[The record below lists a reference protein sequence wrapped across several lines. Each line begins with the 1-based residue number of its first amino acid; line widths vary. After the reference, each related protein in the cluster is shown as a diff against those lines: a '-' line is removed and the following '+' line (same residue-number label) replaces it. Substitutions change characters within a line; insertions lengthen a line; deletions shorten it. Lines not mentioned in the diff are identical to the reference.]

1 MATVSLSKMTFISEV
16 CRLLGGSVVQYGN
29 YLEITTRRGKRV
41 HLSFRT
47 MGTDGINPRVCV
59 ADPPD
64 GISPPDYKLIALF
77 TRAGSFGAVIAG
89 RATTINATIATHPHF
104 DKKLGRTIG
113 RPRFFELVCMRGVI
127 NLTRF
132 FRK

>member
-1 MATVSLSKMTFISEV
+1 MATASLSKMTFISEV

-59 ADPPD
+59 AEAPD

-77 TRAGSFGAVIAG
+77 TRAGRFGAVIAG
-89 RATTINATIATHPHF
+89 KATTINATIATHPALRQEAGA
-104 DKKLGRTIG
+104 DDRGRGTSSWSACAASSI
-113 RPRFFELVCMRGVI
+113 
-127 NLTRF
+127 
-132 FRK
+132 